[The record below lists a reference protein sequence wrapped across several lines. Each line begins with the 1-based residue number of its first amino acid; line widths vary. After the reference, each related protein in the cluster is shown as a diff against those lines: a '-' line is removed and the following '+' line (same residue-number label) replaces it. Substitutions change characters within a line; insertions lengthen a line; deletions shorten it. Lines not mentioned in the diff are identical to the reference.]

1 MVKMLKKIV
10 VNKPLNKEDETKIN
24 ALLKTYETGT
34 IEFYS
39 SFSELHGQNLEITT
53 IITLLQFSHSH
64 SYLLSPNS
72 LITFNLACPHLA
84 QGSPKNI
91 DTLIILSKLHLYLQ
105 FLK

>member
-10 VNKPLNKEDETKIN
+10 VDKPLNQEDETKIT

-53 IITLLQFSHSH
+53 LEEMEVQLTSD
-64 SYLLSPNS
+64 S
-72 LITFNLACPHLA
+72 LENLEQLEKEFDIRINEEI
-84 QGSPKNI
+84 GDKVK
-91 DTLIILSKLHLYLQ
+91 ILSSNILN
-105 FLK
+105 

>member
-10 VNKPLNKEDETKIN
+10 VNKPLNKEDETKIT

-53 IITLLQFSHSH
+53 LEEMEVQLTTD
-64 SYLLSPNS
+64 S
-72 LITFNLACPHLA
+72 LENLE
-84 QGSPKNI
+84 QIEKEFDIRIREEIGDKVK
-91 DTLIILSKLHLYLQ
+91 ILSSNIIH
-105 FLK
+105 

>member
-53 IITLLQFSHSH
+53 LEEMEVQLTTD
-64 SYLLSPNS
+64 S
-72 LITFNLACPHLA
+72 LENLE
-84 QGSPKNI
+84 QIEKEFDIRIREKIGDKVK
-91 DTLIILSKLHLYLQ
+91 ILSSNIIH
-105 FLK
+105 

>member
-10 VNKPLNKEDETKIN
+10 VNKPLNKEDEIKIN

-53 IITLLQFSHSH
+53 LEEMEVQLTTD
-64 SYLLSPNS
+64 S
-72 LITFNLACPHLA
+72 LENLE
-84 QGSPKNI
+84 QIEKEFDIRIREEIGDKVK
-91 DTLIILSKLHLYLQ
+91 ILSSNIIH
-105 FLK
+105 

>member
-53 IITLLQFSHSH
+53 LEEMEVQLTTD
-64 SYLLSPNS
+64 S
-72 LITFNLACPHLA
+72 LENLE
-84 QGSPKNI
+84 QIEKEFDIRIREEIGDKVK
-91 DTLIILSKLHLYLQ
+91 ILSSNIIH
-105 FLK
+105 

>member
-10 VNKPLNKEDETKIN
+10 VNKPLNKEDATKIN

-53 IITLLQFSHSH
+53 LEEMEVQLTTD
-64 SYLLSPNS
+64 S
-72 LITFNLACPHLA
+72 LENLE
-84 QGSPKNI
+84 QIEKEFDIRIREEIGDKVK
-91 DTLIILSKLHLYLQ
+91 ILSSNIIH
-105 FLK
+105 

>member
-53 IITLLQFSHSH
+53 LEEMEVQLTTDSLENLEQIEKEFNII
-64 SYLLSPNS
+64 
-72 LITFNLACPHLA
+72 IREEI
-84 QGSPKNI
+84 GDKVK
-91 DTLIILSKLHLYLQ
+91 ILSSNIIH
-105 FLK
+105 

>member
-24 ALLKTYETGT
+24 ALLKTYEIGT

-53 IITLLQFSHSH
+53 LEEMEVQLTTD
-64 SYLLSPNS
+64 S
-72 LITFNLACPHLA
+72 LENLE
-84 QGSPKNI
+84 QIEKEFDIRIREEIGDKVK
-91 DTLIILSKLHLYLQ
+91 ILSSNIIH
-105 FLK
+105 

>member
-53 IITLLQFSHSH
+53 LEEMEVQLTTD
-64 SYLLSPNS
+64 S
-72 LITFNLACPHLA
+72 LENLE
-84 QGSPKNI
+84 QIEKEFDIRIREENGDKVK
-91 DTLIILSKLHLYLQ
+91 ILSSNIIH
-105 FLK
+105 

>member
-53 IITLLQFSHSH
+53 LEEMEVQLTTD
-64 SYLLSPNS
+64 S
-72 LITFNLACPHLA
+72 LENLE
-84 QGSPKNI
+84 QIEKEFDIRIKEEIGDKVK
-91 DTLIILSKLHLYLQ
+91 ILSSNIIH
-105 FLK
+105 

>member
-53 IITLLQFSHSH
+53 LEEMEVQLTTD
-64 SYLLSPNS
+64 S
-72 LITFNLACPHLA
+72 LENLE
-84 QGSPKNI
+84 QIEKEFDIRNREEIGDKVK
-91 DTLIILSKLHLYLQ
+91 ILSSNIIH
-105 FLK
+105 

>member
-34 IEFYS
+34 IEFYT

-53 IITLLQFSHSH
+53 LEEMQVQLTTD
-64 SYLLSPNS
+64 S
-72 LITFNLACPHLA
+72 LENLEQLEKEFDIRIREEI
-84 QGSPKNI
+84 GDKVK
-91 DTLIILSKLHLYLQ
+91 ILSSNIIH
-105 FLK
+105 

>member
-53 IITLLQFSHSH
+53 LEEMEVQLTTD
-64 SYLLSPNS
+64 S
-72 LITFNLACPHLA
+72 LENLE
-84 QGSPKNI
+84 QIEKEFDI
-91 DTLIILSKLHLYLQ
+91 RIRE
-105 FLK
+105 